1 MSEILRILMFQR
13 ENRVAA
19 IPIQRNPSQ
28 VWYSTVNGITT
39 PNYKASKVPT
49 GKPPTGKKK
58 LEEKVS
64 SAAILTSSNSNTAQ
78 QLDEMTLCL
87 TSRYFK
93 RYTKNLHITV

>member
-1 MSEILRILMFQR
+1 MFQR

-64 SAAILTSSNSNTAQ
+64 SSTAILTNSNSNTAQ
-78 QLDEMTLCL
+78 QFDEMTLCL
-87 TSRYFK
+87 TAR
-93 RYTKNLHITV
+93 